1 MHSKSTGLHDLEIN
15 YIGINLSAP
24 ERTQYRYRL
33 LGEDKNWQ
41 EVGKRRQAFYTRLN
55 PGSYQ
60 FQVSA
65 SNGEEWT
72 DSLVPLRLE
81 VSPAIY
87 QTWWFNVSCLLL
99 GLGVAWLIWRARI
112 RFVTEQVHSLLSE
125 RLAERERVAR
135 ELHDTLLQGFQ
146 GLMMRF
152 HLATQSI
159 PSTDPARSEM
169 EEALDSADL
178 LLVESRDRIRDLR
191 YETLQQVSISEALT
205 ALADEF
211 AEPSAWQLQ
220 IVTRDAP
227 RDLNPVSYWEIY
239 AIAKEA
245 LINSFRHS
253 EASEIL
259 VTLSFD
265 TARFTIEVTDNGQ
278 GIDPDVLNGRKRAN
292 HWGLSGMRERAANLR
307 AELKIVSSPGRGTA
321 IKLSIPAAL
330 AYQTDRS
337 VSRLR
342 IVLAGLVEVDCE
354 ESLVRPEQH
363 FRRVSTNAVCV
374 KFPLIN

>member
-1 MHSKSTGLHDLEIN
+1 
-15 YIGINLSAP
+15 
-24 ERTQYRYRL
+24 
-33 LGEDKNWQ
+33 
-41 EVGKRRQAFYTRLN
+41 
-55 PGSYQ
+55 
-60 FQVSA
+60 
-65 SNGEEWT
+65 
-72 DSLVPLRLE
+72 
-81 VSPAIY
+81 
-87 QTWWFNVSCLLL
+87 
-99 GLGVAWLIWRARI
+99 
-112 RFVTEQVHSLLSE
+112 
-125 RLAERERVAR
+125 
-135 ELHDTLLQGFQ
+135 
-146 GLMMRF
+146 
-152 HLATQSI
+152 
-159 PSTDPARSEM
+159 M

-191 YETLQQVSISEALT
+191 YETLQQVSLSEALT

-220 IVTRDAP
+220 IVTRDTP

-253 EASEIL
+253 DASEIL
-259 VTLSFD
+259 VTLCFD

-307 AELKIVSSPGRGTA
+307 GELKIVSSPGRGTA

-363 FRRVSTNAVCV
+363 FRRVTGERGLC
-374 KFPLIN
+374 